1 MHFYETKN
9 IFFVSKTKQ
18 IYAKILTAA
27 KSAFKIKAMLPWV
40 LVYRKTWL
48 GNTMII
54 AIIKQIC

>member
-1 MHFYETKN
+1 MKLKTF
-9 IFFVSKTKQ
+9 FFVSKTKQ
-18 IYAKILTAA
+18 IYAKILTVA

-54 AIIKQIC
+54 VIIKQIC